1 MAFSFTNPQR
11 NHIRAMAAPPPPWQP
26 SANSPPANTNTQ
38 TMAAAQPIHHGL
50 ITFISARNHHTR
62 APAKLLCAPN
72 LTIIKSPCS
81 PKQLTNH
88 SLIFPTSLSCCTC
101 KQLPKDK
108 ATRASSVQP
117 TCPARAK
124 SPVLLKS
131 EKEEKHAGRTEVEM
145 KEEKQ
150 NKSEKRWR
158 EEKETQPK
166 TRCRHQ

>member
-1 MAFSFTNPQR
+1 VPELL
-11 NHIRAMAAPPPPWQP
+11 
-26 SANSPPANTNTQ
+26 PANQYPQNTKQ
-38 TMAAAQPIHHGL
+38 SHQGR
-50 ITFISARNHHTR
+50 ITHSNHQIPKQKSTTTIKHSQNLHRNS
-62 APAKLLCAPN
+62 
-72 LTIIKSPCS
+72 SPCS

-131 EKEEKHAGRTEVEM
+131 EKEEKHAGRTEVKM
-145 KEEKQ
+145 KEDKQ
-150 NKSEKRWR
+150 NKSEKRWRR

-166 TRCRHQ
+166 TRRRHQ